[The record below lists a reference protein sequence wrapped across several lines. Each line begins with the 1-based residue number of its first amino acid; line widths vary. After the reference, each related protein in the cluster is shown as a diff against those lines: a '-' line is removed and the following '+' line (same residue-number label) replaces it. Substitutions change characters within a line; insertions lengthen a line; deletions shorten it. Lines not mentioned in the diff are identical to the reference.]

1 MEITGKCHCGRLTY
15 EVSLPFEGDSIPV
28 RRCSC
33 TFCRK
38 HGAVYTSHPAG
49 SLRATIR
56 GGAGPSGYSFATGTA
71 EFHVCPTCGVVPFV
85 TSEIDNSL
93 RAVVNVNT
101 LEGIDPSHFAETTTN
116 FDGEDTETRLARRL
130 RNWIPS
136 VSITYDHK

>member
-1 MEITGKCHCGRLTY
+1 
-15 EVSLPFEGDSIPV
+15 
-28 RRCSC
+28 
-33 TFCRK
+33 
-38 HGAVYTSHPAG
+38 VYTSHPAG

-56 GGAGPSGYSFATGTA
+56 GSADHHSGYSFATGTA

-85 TSEIDNSL
+85 TSEIENSL

-101 LEGIDPSHFAETTTN
+101 FEDIDPTLFDETTTD
-116 FDGEDTETRLARRL
+116 FDGEDTETRLTRRL